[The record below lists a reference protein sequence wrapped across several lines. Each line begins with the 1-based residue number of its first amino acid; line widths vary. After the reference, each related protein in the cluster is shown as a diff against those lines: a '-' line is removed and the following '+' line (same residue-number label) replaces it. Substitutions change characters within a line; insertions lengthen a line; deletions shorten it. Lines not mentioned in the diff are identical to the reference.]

1 MGNRRRNCSRRV
13 TNTLVAGAL
22 LLGGSGAIAASPE
35 RLYQDEIADDAA
47 VVEVAEVGPGRV
59 AAPIADHAGHE
70 ATAVEA
76 EELSNDDLH
85 GFIEAAHE
93 IQSIRAE
100 YAGKIS
106 EAEADKRAALEAEAA
121 EKMAAAIEDQG
132 LELSEYREIGYLLE
146 NDADLPDRLDR
157 VAAAER

>member
-22 LLGGSGAIAASPE
+22 VLGGSGAIAASPE
-35 RLYQDEIADDAA
+35 RLYQDEIAD
-47 VVEVAEVGPGRV
+47 
-59 AAPIADHAGHE
+59 E
-70 ATAVEA
+70 ATAVEVG
-76 EELSNDDLH
+76 ELTDDDLH

-106 EAEADKRAALEAEAA
+106 AAEPDERSALQAEAA
-121 EKMAAAIEDQG
+121 EKMAEAIEDQG
-132 LELSEYREIGYLLE
+132 LDVSEYREIGYLLE
-146 NDADLPDRLDR
+146 NDEDLPDRLDR
-157 VAAAER
+157 VAAGSG